1 MRQKMLAKKFW
12 TELWND
18 EIKKADVFLMCLS
31 FKSKQRTKFDLFIIK
46 GHVDNIFGQKNITKI

>member
-1 MRQKMLAKKFW
+1 MLAKKFW
-12 TELWND
+12 TELRND

>member
-1 MRQKMLAKKFW
+1 MLAKKFW

-18 EIKKADVFLMCLS
+18 EIKKADVFLMFLY

-46 GHVDNIFGQKNITKI
+46 RHVGNIFGQKNISKI